1 MEVCEL
7 YFAYYCGGPNSIGP
21 PNAEDLMRM
30 WDKDEDCKL
39 SYEEFEALVRYVQA
53 FVPGG

>member
-39 SYEEFEALVRYVQA
+39 SYEEFKALVEYVQA